1 VARAILDRNG
11 LWKVRVEPVAGTL
24 TDHYDPS
31 RKAVRLSEGNFRG
44 SSIAAVSVAAHECGH
59 AIQDG
64 TGYLP
69 MKLRAG
75 LLPIVN
81 LGAQLWF
88 PLFFAGIVMGGAGL
102 GQLFMQLS
110 VLAFAGVLA
119 FHVVTLPVEFD
130 ASRRAYGLL
139 TRYGLL
145 SRHETGGHEAGPY
158 GGGLHVRSGGAHLPA
173 DAAVPDP
180 RQPRVALAG
189 SSCTGRPANSDG
201 QQEPGR
207 DKAGAP
213 YRQRLRLRREAR
225 PLPGVGNPRVRNPT

>member
-1 VARAILDRNG
+1 LTGFFLVMVLGAVVSGVAALWVRSSYSRWSKRISTSGLSGAEVARAILDRNG

-44 SSIAAVSVAAHECGH
+44 SSLAAVSVAAHECGH

-145 SRHETGGHEAGPY
+145 SRRETGGTKRV
-158 GGGLHVRSGGAHLPA
+158 LT
-173 DAAVPDP
+173 AAAFTY
-180 RQPRVALAG
+180 VAAALT
-189 SSCTGRPANSDG
+189 SLLTLLYLILVS
-201 QQEPGR
+201 
-207 DKAGAP
+207 
-213 YRQRLRLRREAR
+213 RE
-225 PLPGVGNPRVRNPT
+225 